1 MALPHAT
8 LRFRCLDEC
17 SQNREATYSVFRVAK
32 PAPLFAHPCKRNFA
46 AKLVP
51 SSDIS
56 LEPVAAVSRV
66 RSLKMADVVRAS
78 LLGACFAMTW
88 AMPLSP
94 TLAINLFRV
103 VVVLWLAQAFERR
116 ELPHSRIFLPLLSF
130 FAIAAIASLA
140 AQDHAASWQGMKV
153 VELGFA
159 AVIVGDSVR
168 ETGQLRF
175 LVGGLLLTSVIA
187 GFTAMWQVHS
197 GAMLRAQG
205 FYKHYINFGEMLL
218 LVSLVCFGL
227 LMESLRC
234 ARFQWKVLLAVSF
247 TLLTAALAATATRTF
262 LAALLFGCAVI
273 IWMCFRWRVRAIAA
287 AALLIAMI
295 VGGWWLQSR
304 RGMSWFDSGDPGTQ
318 YRFLIWK
325 DAAHIIR
332 AHPLLGVGFANVQR
346 HPGRFDMLAYRK
358 FPNMISHFHSTYIEI
373 AADCGIPALVIWCW
387 LIYSC
392 WAAARRA
399 FDIQRQKSW
408 FGTGISLGAL
418 GAVAAFQLA
427 SLFHFI
433 LGDPEPMLIFWILIG
448 SAIILE
454 QQNKFLAPDP
464 Q

>member
-1 MALPHAT
+1 MFSESRGHL
-8 LRFRCLDEC
+8 LCI
-17 SQNREATYSVFRVAK
+17 SGAK

-46 AKLVP
+46 AELVP

-56 LEPVAAVSRV
+56 LKPVAAVSRV
-66 RSLKMADVVRAS
+66 RSLKMAAAVRAS

-94 TLAINLFRV
+94 TLAINLFRLAL
-103 VVVLWLAQAFERR
+103 VLWLAQAFERR
-116 ELPHSRIFLPLLSF
+116 ELPRSRIFQPLLSF
-130 FAIAAIASLA
+130 FAITAVASLA

-159 AVIVGDSVR
+159 AVIVADSVQQPR
-168 ETGQLRF
+168 QLRF
-175 LVGGLLLTSVIA
+175 LLAGLLLTSVVA
-187 GFTAMWQVHS
+187 GLSAIWQVHS

-218 LVSLVCFGL
+218 LVSLVSFGL
-227 LMESLRC
+227 LVESLRC
-234 ARFQWKVLLAVSF
+234 ARLQWKFLLAVSF
-247 TLLTAALAATATRTF
+247 TFLTAALTATATRTF
-262 LAALLFGCAVI
+262 IAALLFGCAVM
-273 IWMCFRWRVRAIAA
+273 IWMCFRWRIRAIAA
-287 AALLIAMI
+287 IAVLLAMV

-304 RGMSWFDSGDPGTQ
+304 RGMSWFDSTDPGTQ
-318 YRFLIWK
+318 YRFLIWQ
-325 DAAHIIR
+325 DGSRIIR

-346 HPGRFDMLAYRK
+346 HPERFDMSAYRE
-358 FPNMISHFHSTYIEI
+358 FPTMISHFHSTFIEI

-387 LIYSC
+387 LMYSC
-392 WAAARRA
+392 WAAARHA

-433 LGDPEPMLIFWILIG
+433 LGDPEPMLIFWILVG

-454 QQNKFLAPDP
+454 QQNQFLVPDS